1 MTSTIRR
8 FIAITAP
15 LLFVTAVAVG
25 CSSSH
30 QAISSTTTTA
40 GGPSGSASTVHIKN
54 YDFNPS
60 KLTIKPG
67 QKITFTNDD
76 SVTHTATA
84 SDGAFDTGDIKPGAS
99 KTVVVKAGVTGSVPY
114 ICSIHQYMKGTLT
127 VS

>member
-1 MTSTIRR
+1 MTSIIRR
-8 FIAITAP
+8 FVAIIAP

-30 QAISSTTTTA
+30 QAISSSTTTT
-40 GGPSGSASTVHIKN
+40 GGSSGSAAVVHIKN
-54 YDFNPS
+54 YEFNPS
-60 KLTIKPG
+60 KLTVKPG
-67 QKITFTNDD
+67 QKVTFTNDD

-99 KTVVVKAGVTGSVPY
+99 QTVVVKAGVTGAVPY